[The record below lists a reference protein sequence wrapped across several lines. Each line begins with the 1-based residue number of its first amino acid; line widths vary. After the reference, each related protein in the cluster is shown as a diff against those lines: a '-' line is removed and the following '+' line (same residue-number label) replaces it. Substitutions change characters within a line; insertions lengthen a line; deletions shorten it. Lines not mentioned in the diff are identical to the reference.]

1 MGVFLFMGSGEIAL
15 ANLKIHLVH
24 QSLLGGKGT
33 VLLCTRLCVE
43 VTFLHNE
50 LVI

>member
-24 QSLLGGKGT
+24 QSLLGEGD
-33 VLLCTRLCVE
+33 C
-43 VTFLHNE
+43 FALHE
-50 LVI
+50 IVCGSDILA